1 MRYFN
6 VFGPRQDPTSQ
17 YSAVIPKFISLMLDN
32 TQPTIYGDGLQSR
45 DFAFVAD
52 VVNANLSACEASDAD
67 GEVINI
73 ACGNSSSIIDL
84 VHELNM
90 LLGTEIVPV
99 HSEPRSG
106 EIKHSCADIQKAA
119 RLLDYFPR
127 VNFKDGLQRTLEFY
141 KQSCSGYTAS

>member
-73 ACGNSSSIIDL
+73 ASGSSSSILDL
-84 VHELNM
+84 VHELNV
-90 LLGTEIVPV
+90 LLKTEIAPV
-99 HSEPRSG
+99 HSELRSG
-106 EIKHSCADIQKAA
+106 EVKHSLADIQKAVK
-119 RLLDYFPR
+119 LLNFSPK

-141 KQSCSGYTAS
+141 RS

>member
-52 VVNANLSACEASDAD
+52 VVNANLSAYEASDTD
-67 GEVINI
+67 GEAINI
-73 ACGNSSSIIDL
+73 ASGNSSSIIDL
-84 VHELNM
+84 IHELNV
-90 LLGTEIVPV
+90 LLKTEISPV
-99 HSEPRSG
+99 YSELRSG
-106 EIKHSCADIQKAA
+106 EIKHSLADIQKAVK
-119 RLLDYFPR
+119 LLNFSPE

-141 KQSCSGYTAS
+141 RS